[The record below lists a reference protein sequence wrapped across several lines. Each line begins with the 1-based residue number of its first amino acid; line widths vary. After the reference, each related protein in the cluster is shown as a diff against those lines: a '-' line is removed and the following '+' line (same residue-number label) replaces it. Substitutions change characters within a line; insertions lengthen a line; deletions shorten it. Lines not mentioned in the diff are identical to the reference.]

1 MVSTGPLCRAV
12 PLNAIVFSR
21 HWSLHPWESTD
32 ISDELAHSFHRVGIL
47 HKPILL
53 AREGD
58 SFDILC
64 GFKRLR
70 FASSTAHW
78 TENVECLVFAKD
90 SEPTTLLDTLLT
102 DQSLSRPLSLAE
114 KARFVEICCR
124 FLSPQEIVAVYLDR
138 LQLRKQISTIG
149 ELENILRQDPIIIAE
164 IHSGRLQEKM
174 VAELLKL
181 PANSDRTAMVRVI
194 RDLALGDSKQ
204 KRFLTLIRDLAF
216 RQESSIARYL
226 TSPPISE
233 ILTHPVLNVPQK
245 IQHLSMY
252 LQQQLCPMHTKA
264 EEDFTCQVRDL
275 QLPRQCTI
283 AHSPSFE
290 KDTVT
295 LSITFNNFTDCA
307 NIAPH
312 IRRMLFDNTYVK

>member
-1 MVSTGPLCRAV
+1 MPPTNPPCRAV

-21 HWSLHPWESTD
+21 DWSLHPWESAD
-32 ISDELAHSFHRVGIL
+32 ISDELAQSFHRVGIL

-58 SFDILC
+58 TFDILC

-70 FASSTAHW
+70 FASSTAHQI
-78 TENVECLVFAKD
+78 ESVECLVFAKD
-90 SEPTTLLDTLLT
+90 IEATTLLDTLLT

-124 FLSPQEIVAVYLDR
+124 FFNHQEIVSVYLDR

-174 VAELLKL
+174 VAELLRL
-181 PANSDRTAMVRVI
+181 PASSDRIAMVHFI
-194 RDLALGDSKQ
+194 RDLALGESKQ
-204 KRFLTLIRDLAF
+204 KRFFTYIRDLAS
-216 RQESSIARYL
+216 RQDSPIARYL
-226 TSPPISE
+226 TSPPVSE

-245 IQHLSMY
+245 IQHLNMY
-252 LQQQLCPMHTKA
+252 LQQQLCPMHAKA
-264 EEDFTCQVRDL
+264 EEDFTCRVRDL
-275 QLPRQCTI
+275 QLPPQCTI
-283 AHSPSFE
+283 SHSPSFE
-290 KDTVT
+290 KDTIT
-295 LSITFNNFTDCA
+295 LSITFKNFTECA

-312 IRRMLFDNTYVK
+312 INRMLCNNTYLE